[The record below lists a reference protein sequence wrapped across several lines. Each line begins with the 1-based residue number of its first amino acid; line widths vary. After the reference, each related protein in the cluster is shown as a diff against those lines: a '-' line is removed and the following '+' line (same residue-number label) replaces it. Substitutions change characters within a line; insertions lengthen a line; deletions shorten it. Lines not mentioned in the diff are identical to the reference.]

1 MTAHTRA
8 TAAGTGTVGA
18 AVPLLAAD
26 GLTVHR
32 VHDEATVVPPVD
44 LSVGDGEVLAVVG
57 ASGAGKTTLL
67 RTLFDVLPDGLR
79 RTGGTVSWRGT
90 TVPAGRAA
98 RRWRRAHCGWLGQ
111 DPGAAL
117 NPLWRVDRLIGEEF
131 TGDAATRAERVGTL
145 MDRLGLTPGLAS
157 RRAGELSGGQAQR
170 VALARALC
178 TDPDLLVLDEP
189 TSALDAACADMVAEA
204 VRSLRGSSG
213 RGVVLVTHDA
223 RLAAELADRTLVLEP
238 VAASGPARTPS
249 RPGSRA
255 RRTPNPAPAI
265 AGADE
270 NSRPATDVPVPG
282 AGHSS
287 AFPPRH
293 EAGLASVHASQD
305 TTLPP
310 APGRCRTTAASGPVL
325 SARGLELRTPDG
337 TPLLDRCDL
346 ELTAG
351 DWLAVTGASGAGKT
365 TLLHALAG
373 RRPPAGGQVLL
384 HGRPLPA
391 TARLRDRETLRA
403 IQLAGQDPATEL
415 NPAHSV
421 GRSVAR
427 PLRVF
432 HGVGGPAGRKRARE
446 LLAAV
451 GLPAELA
458 GRGPS
463 ALSGGQRRRAVL
475 ARALAARPDVL
486 LLDEPTAALDPVS
499 ARSVLDLVEQ
509 LRRDGLAVLTVTHDP
524 DTAARADRVLH
535 LAGRRL
541 TPRPPTTADH
551 RHDTSHDALHTEHDE
566 RTEHPGVRPHRG

>member
-1 MTAHTRA
+1 MTAHTQA
-8 TAAGTGTVGA
+8 TAAGAGATEA
-18 AVPLLAAD
+18 AVPLLAAG
-26 GLTVHR
+26 GLTVQR
-32 VHDEATVVPPVD
+32 VHDEVTVLPPVG

-67 RTLFDVLPDGLR
+67 RALFDVLPDGLR

-145 MDRLGLTPGLAS
+145 MDRLGLAPGLGS

-189 TSALDAACADMVAEA
+189 TSALDAASADMVAEA
-204 VRSLRGSSG
+204 VRSLRGSPG
-213 RGVVLVTHDA
+213 RCVVLVTHDA
-223 RLAAELADRTLVLEP
+223 RLAAELADRTLVLDP
-238 VAASGPARTPS
+238 VAASGSARTPS
-249 RPGSRA
+249 RPGFRA
-255 RRTPNPAPAI
+255 GRAPDPAPAV
-265 AGADE
+265 AGAGKDP
-270 NSRPATDVPVPG
+270 RPAVDVSVPG
-282 AGHSS
+282 AEHSS
-287 AFPPRH
+287 AFPRRH
-293 EAGLASVHASQD
+293 EAGPASVRAPRD
-305 TTLPP
+305 NALPY
-310 APGRCRTTAASGPVL
+310 APGRCRTAAVSGPVL
-325 SARGLELRTPDG
+325 SARGLQLRTPDG

-346 ELTAG
+346 DLTAG

-373 RRPPAGGQVLL
+373 RRPPSGGRVLL

-391 TARLRDRETLRA
+391 TARLRDREALRA
-403 IQLAGQDPATEL
+403 IQLAGQDSATEL

-451 GLPAELA
+451 GLPDELA

-475 ARALAARPDVL
+475 ARALAAHPDVL

-499 ARSVLDLVEQ
+499 ARSVLDLIEK

-541 TPRPPTTADH
+541 TPRPAAPPDDH
-551 RHDTSHDALHTEHDE
+551 RHDATEDPHAERDE
-566 RTEHPGVRPHRG
+566 RTEHPGVRPHHG